1 MQHFSGRKIKADAQ
15 VRVKSES
22 HIECKWYLFQYMI
35 RIYWTL
41 CDGGEPNRTFA
52 KMLFGGDDPVE
63 RKFVTYNVHT
73 GGELA
78 VMIDCKVNTF

>member
-1 MQHFSGRKIKADAQ
+1 MR
-15 VRVKSES
+15 
-22 HIECKWYLFQYMI
+22 
-35 RIYWTL
+35 RIYWTF
-41 CDGGEPNRTFA
+41 CDGGEPNRTFV